1 MKEYSRIESLPWHS
15 VSMPKTEPKNKIRKI
30 FLMERTINRCQLLD
44 NIDIGTVRKEH
55 GTITTMLN
63 QIKENILVTSEK
75 VGSHGRELENPDF

>member
-1 MKEYSRIESLPWHS
+1 
-15 VSMPKTEPKNKIRKI
+15 
-30 FLMERTINRCQLLD
+30 MERTINRCQLLD

-63 QIKENILVTSEK
+63 QIKENILVTNEK